1 MADERIDC
9 LIIGGGPAGLTAAL
23 YLARYRRKVVVA
35 DAGASRARLI
45 PRSHNLAGFP
55 QGISGRDMLLRM
67 REHAVG
73 YGADIRDETISALGM
88 DEGWFHAESR
98 RLSYR
103 ASTTILATGVT
114 DVLPDAKG
122 LDAAIAAGLIRLC
135 PVCDAFEASGK
146 RLAVLGN
153 SLSSISKANFL
164 RRYSD
169 DVSFVVHPPLV
180 LGHEERRNL
189 GNQAIAICDGD
200 YRGMEFGE
208 DRVTL
213 DLGGSIRDF
222 DIVYPALGSK
232 VHSDLASGLGVVSTE
247 DGCIVVGRHQE
258 TSVPGLYAAG
268 DVVVALDQIA
278 VAIGQAAIAATAS
291 HNWLCERENGA
302 SA

>member
-23 YLARYRRKVVVA
+23 YLARYRRKVVVV

-88 DEGWFHAESR
+88 DEGWFHAEGC

-135 PVCDAFEASGK
+135 PVCDALEASGK
-146 RLAVLGN
+146 RLAVVGN
-153 SLSSISKANFL
+153 SPSSISKANFL

-169 DVSFVVHPPLV
+169 DVSFVAHPPLV
-180 LGHEERRNL
+180 LGHEERRDL
-189 GNQAIAICDGD
+189 GNRGIAICDGD
-200 YRGMEFGE
+200 YRGMEFGA

-213 DLGGSIRDF
+213 DLGGSIREF

-232 VHSDLASGLGVVSTE
+232 AHSDLASGLDGVTTE

-268 DVVVALDQIA
+268 DVVFALDQIA
-278 VAIGQAAIAATAS
+278 VAIGQAAIAATAL

-302 SA
+302 SS

>member
-1 MADERIDC
+1 M
-9 LIIGGGPAGLTAAL
+9 
-23 YLARYRRKVVVA
+23 
-35 DAGASRARLI
+35 
-45 PRSHNLAGFP
+45 
-55 QGISGRDMLLRM
+55 
-67 REHAVG
+67 
-73 YGADIRDETISALGM
+73 
-88 DEGWFHAESR
+88 
-98 RLSYR
+98 
-103 ASTTILATGVT
+103 
-114 DVLPDAKG
+114 LPDAKG

-153 SLSSISKANFL
+153 SPSSISKANFL

-169 DVSFVVHPPLV
+169 DVSFVAHPPLV

-189 GNQAIAICDGD
+189 GNQSIAICDGD

-232 VHSDLASGLGVVSTE
+232 VHSDLASELGVVSTE
-247 DGCIVVGRHQE
+247 DGCVVVGRHQE

-278 VAIGQAAIAATAS
+278 VAIGQAAIAATTL

-302 SA
+302 SG